1 MVGFSVFWLVILGTA
16 IIALRVIGLDLAP
29 SLVARLQDVLP
40 RIVTSGLVLLL
51 GIPLALA
58 AARLLNALLIQSGV
72 RSNRIREQ
80 STGALLVAFTV
91 LIALDQLG
99 LAAHLVLAVVI
110 AIVASAGLA
119 VRARVRTRLQGP
131 RPRLDRRVP
140 ARVRRMDQAPPASV
154 SEAFI
159 FHTPSPLESPAG
171 QVATDIQSL
180 RDGIAA
186 CSDASLFQHVTRM
199 PVRFP
204 HARDV
209 PENDFARWV
218 GDVMQM
224 PEVSERLAFVGSAST
239 LDFGELR
246 GSLLGVL
253 DRVQPKER
261 KREAPEGSAVPLP
274 GGATRCSLRS
284 ASRPARRPR

>member
-1 MVGFSVFWLVILGTA
+1 MDWHQIIPPDLGYQLQQTLLAVTGGLTLILIAGAIALLGWILGALLSRAAQSILSLAGIDGPAKRLAAEGGIKTDLLPSRMVGFSVFWLVILGTA

-119 VRARVRTRLQGP
+119 VAL
-131 RPRLDRRVP
+131 
-140 ARVRRMDQAPPASV
+140 
-154 SEAFI
+154 AFG
-159 FHTPSPLESPAG
+159 LG
-171 QVATDIQSL
+171 C
-180 RDGIAA
+180 RD
-186 CSDASLFQHVTRM
+186 L
-199 PVRFP
+199 
-204 HARDV
+204 ARDLIV
-209 PENDFARWV
+209 EYLR
-218 GDVMQM
+218 
-224 PEVSERLAFVGSAST
+224 AS
-239 LDFGELR
+239 DEW
-246 GSLLGVL
+246 
-253 DRVQPKER
+253 
-261 KREAPEGSAVPLP
+261 
-274 GGATRCSLRS
+274 TRPHQ
-284 ASRPARRPR
+284 RP